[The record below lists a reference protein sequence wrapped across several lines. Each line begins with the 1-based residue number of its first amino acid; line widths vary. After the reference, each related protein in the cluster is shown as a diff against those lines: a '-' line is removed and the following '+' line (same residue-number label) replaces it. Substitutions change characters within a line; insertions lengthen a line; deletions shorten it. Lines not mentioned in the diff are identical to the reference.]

1 MRKLVFVAAMTLG
14 ALAAQEAVIRGGVSL
29 VDLLVT
35 VRDKKGGL
43 LKDLKQADFKVL
55 EDGKQVELRGFA
67 RETDVPLTI
76 GMLVDI
82 SGSVD
87 TKIPEE
93 RLAARKFFDQVLRPQ
108 DQAFLISFGRS
119 ATLLQDTTSSK
130 QKLQEG
136 LDELGPD
143 RLVAAPPAVV
153 NAQFP
158 RGRGQRFPMPGPQP
172 GLGRSPGRGRGGGV
186 IQMGGTVLWDAVFLA
201 ADEVL
206 KPTSGRKAIILITDG
221 VDQGSRITLTRA
233 LEAAQRS
240 DVIVYSIQ
248 VRAVMGRIMP
258 PLEQLSTETGGRVFR
273 LDGKLDKIFAEISDE
288 LRSQYALSY
297 APPDD
302 ARDGMYHQ
310 IEIQM
315 ANRNHKAQARKGYYG
330 CGAGSRP
337 ASPSC

>member
-1 MRKLVFVAAMTLG
+1 MSKPALVAAVTLG
-14 ALAAQEAVIRGGVSL
+14 VSAALGLYAQEAVIRGGVSL

-43 LKDLKQADFKVL
+43 VKDLKQADFKVF
-55 EDGKQVELRGFA
+55 EDGKQMELRGFA

-108 DQAFLISFGRS
+108 DEAFLISFGRS
-119 ATLLQDTTSSK
+119 ATLLQDTTGSR

-143 RLVAAPPAVV
+143 RIVAAPPAVI

-158 RGRGQRFPMPGPQP
+158 RGQRFPTPGPPQ
-172 GLGRSPGRGRGGGV
+172 GRGRGRGGRGGA
-186 IQMGGTVLWDAVFLA
+186 IQMGGTVLYDAVFLA

-206 KPTSGRKAIILITDG
+206 KPASGRKAIILLTDG
-221 VDQGSRITLTRA
+221 MDQGSRVTLTRA
-233 LEAAQRS
+233 LEAAQRY

-248 VRAVMGRIMP
+248 VRSAMGRTEP
-258 PLEQLSTETGGRVFR
+258 VLEQLSTETGGRVFR
-273 LDGKLDKIFAEISDE
+273 LDGKLDKIFAEIGDE
-288 LRSQYALSY
+288 LRSQYSLSY
-297 APPDD
+297 AQPETS
-302 ARDGMYHQ
+302 RDGAYHR
-310 IEIQM
+310 IKVQM
-315 ANRNHKAQARKGYYG
+315 ANKNHKPQARTGYYG
-330 CGAGSRP
+330 R
-337 ASPSC
+337 